1 MMEHAGSYVTW
12 DQLIQ
17 LGILL
22 LAAGNLLYIIF
33 HNHFDKKKLPP
44 CASNIRAVFLTIT
57 YGEHPSA
64 GMPLAI
70 IL

>member
-1 MMEHAGSYVTW
+1 MQGHTENGRRLNLLPRKGGIMMEHAGSYVTW

-33 HNHFDKKKLPP
+33 HNHFDKKK
-44 CASNIRAVFLTIT
+44 
-57 YGEHPSA
+57 
-64 GMPLAI
+64 
-70 IL
+70 